1 MEDRL
6 NFDSNSDKNGG
17 SSGEA
22 VHFQGQEHKSE
33 NGGGHKHKNDHQ
45 SGNHHEHEKAAQ
57 KIGLVK
63 LAICIVS
70 DSRTIDTD
78 ETGKWLK
85 ENIKSADGIEEAGYN
100 LIKNDAEAIKK
111 IVGDF
116 INSGSHAIIISG
128 GTGLSSKD
136 ITIETI
142 TPLFR
147 KTLNGFGEIF
157 RLLSYEEIG
166 VRAIM
171 SRSVCG
177 TAGNKIIISLPG
189 SKNAVKLAYEKII
202 KPQLHHL
209 IYEATR

>member
-6 NFDSNSDKNGG
+6 NFDPNSDKNG
-17 SSGEA
+17 
-22 VHFQGQEHKSE
+22 HQNRCHHEH
-33 NGGGHKHKNDHQ
+33 
-45 SGNHHEHEKAAQ
+45 HHEHEKAAR
-57 KIGLVK
+57 KIGTIK

-85 ENIKSADGIEEAGYN
+85 ENIKASDSFEAAEYN
-100 LIKNDAEAIKK
+100 LIKNDAQAIKK
-111 IVGDF
+111 IIGDF
-116 INSGSHAIIISG
+116 IDGGSHAIIISG

-142 TPLFR
+142 TPLLN
-147 KTLNGFGEIF
+147 KILNGFGEIF

-171 SRSVCG
+171 SRAVCG

-202 KPQLHHL
+202 KPQMHHL